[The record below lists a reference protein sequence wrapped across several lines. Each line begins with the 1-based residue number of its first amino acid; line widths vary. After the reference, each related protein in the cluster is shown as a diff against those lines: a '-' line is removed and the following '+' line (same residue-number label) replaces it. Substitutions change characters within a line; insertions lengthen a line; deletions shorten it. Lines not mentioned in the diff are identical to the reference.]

1 MKHSITSLNTKK
13 MIAGSLK
20 KIMCEK
26 PLSKITVSEIIQ
38 DCGINRKTFY
48 YHFEDIYAL
57 LKWMFEEEAIELVK
71 NFDFL
76 VDYEESLGFILDYIE
91 KNQHI
96 INCAYDSIGR
106 EEMKRFFY
114 ADFIELVT
122 NIVERAEQIN
132 HTVLKPDFKQFL
144 CEFYTEALAGMLINW
159 IKERDHYSR
168 DKMIDYIFFILK
180 SSITTILSETREAG
194 TVTYE

>member
-1 MKHSITSLNTKK
+1 MSIEAFREYCIISSGGIIYETFDYITEHQKDDCRL
-13 MIAGSLK
+13 LK
-20 KIMCEK
+20 KDY
-26 PLSKITVSEIIQ
+26 V
-38 DCGINRKTFY
+38 RKTT
-48 YHFEDIYAL
+48 
-57 LKWMFEEEAIELVK
+57 LKNHGQRNHTRLWNKQK
-71 NFDFL
+71 NIL
-76 VDYEESLGFILDYIE
+76 SLGFILDYVE

-159 IKERDHYSR
+159 IKERDHYSH
-168 DKMIDYIFFILK
+168 DKMTDYIFSILK
-180 SSITTILSETREAG
+180 SSITAILSETRETGA
-194 TVTYE
+194 VTYE